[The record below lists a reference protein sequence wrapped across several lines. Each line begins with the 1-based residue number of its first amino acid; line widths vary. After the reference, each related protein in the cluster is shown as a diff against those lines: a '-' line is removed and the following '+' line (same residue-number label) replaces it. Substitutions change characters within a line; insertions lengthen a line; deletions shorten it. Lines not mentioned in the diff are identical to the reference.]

1 MLQPKKCAICN
12 TINDGSRHFCIK
24 CGAFLSSAPIQQKK
38 VQSVWEEEGGGG
50 IINDPFGTGV
60 QDSYMSS
67 NAVTD
72 PGLHTGPAPYG
83 NGQPGSSMQPGS
95 TYGSAQADTQSGN
108 IQPGSAAAGGYI
120 VRCPQCGK
128 IHPVTDK
135 KLPNVCSQCFY
146 FFQPGVDK
154 VVPAASMASGQNAQ
168 NPQNPQNSQNLQN
181 PQNPQSP
188 QNSQFSRNGQSM
200 QQGMSGV
207 NTGGFGNSS
216 LNQGQIR
223 GLGQTQGQI
232 GQGQIS
238 RGQMSGG
245 QMSQN
250 QMSQSQAGNRQT
262 GQGPLAG
269 RSALA
274 SSRPDDSRLMLLAIS
289 NKKMPPAEIA
299 PQGDIIGDGGT
310 IFPNLKTGIKLS
322 LWHTPAGWYARAM
335 QGNVLYNGLPMN
347 VGFQKKLSDGDMF
360 SFDAGQ
366 FRVEIIG

>member
-83 NGQPGSSMQPGS
+83 NGQPGS

-128 IHPVTDK
+128 IHPVQDK

-154 VVPAASMASGQNAQ
+154 VVPAASMAS
-168 NPQNPQNSQNLQN
+168 
-181 PQNPQSP
+181 
-188 QNSQFSRNGQSM
+188 GQSM

-238 RGQMSGG
+238 RG

-299 PQGDIIGDGGT
+299 SQGDIIGDGGT

-347 VGFQKKLSDGDMF
+347 VGFQKKLTDGDMF